1 MEKIIIDLEVKS
13 NKGIKEVNAL
23 NKSLDKT
30 NENQKKVKKSTE
42 DVSKATKKASSTS
55 QRNAAAFEAVNK
67 ATGGAIRGFRALIKQ
82 MWLLVANPIGA
93 VVAGLV
99 LGLSALYKA
108 FSSTKAGGE
117 ELKQVMAGIS
127 AVVDVVRDRVLK
139 VGDALIKFFTGDFKG
154 ALKSGRE
161 SVSGF
166 GAEVAKEFKQASNSV
181 KALQEVTDAVRGLSV
196 SRAELNRDLI
206 QAKEIIEGETASYAE
221 KKKAIEEVRIAETK
235 QTEDELA
242 NAKKKLDA
250 IVLANSLSDSGDVD
264 LDKEAQARIA
274 VINLEAISSSNK
286 TKFNKLEKLAQSQ
299 ELSRIKEIAAEKKKE
314 VDDSAANEKKKAAD
328 KKAIEA
334 KYNADKKAIEA
345 KYNADIKAIRELE
358 ANTEEEKRVLALEKE
373 KEKFDAA
380 ILLATEQGLST
391 EELERSQ
398 KESLKLMRDGFAQT
412 DLDRATKKAADEKI
426 IKDKSV
432 SDEIELEAKRV
443 ASKHQAL
450 NDISSIFGAESAM
463 GRAAL
468 IAKQLMAAQELLID
482 LGAIKSKATKA
493 VVGSQL
499 NAVESGGAV
508 ATGFSKTLALGFPA
522 AIPALIGYAASAA
535 GIISGVMAATKKTKS
550 VASSLGGSGG
560 GGGGSPSAPS
570 IPSVPPA
577 FNVVGAS
584 GTSQLADAIGGQ
596 SQQPTRAY
604 VVSDDVTSAQSMDR
618 NIIDGASI

>member
-1 MEKIIIDLEVKS
+1 MEKIIIDLEVNS
-13 NKGIKEVNAL
+13 DKGIKDVNAL
-23 NKSLDKT
+23 NKSLEKTDK
-30 NENQKKVKKSTE
+30 NKKNVKKSTE
-42 DVSKATKKASSTS
+42 DLSKATKKASSSS
-55 QRNAAAFEAVNK
+55 QKNAAAFEAVNK

-82 MWLLVANPIGA
+82 MWILVANPIGA

-108 FSSTKAGGE
+108 FTSTKVGGE

-127 AVVDVVRDRVLK
+127 AVVDVVRDRILK

-166 GAEVAKEFKQASNSV
+166 GSEVAKEFKQASNSV
-181 KALQEVTDAVRGLSV
+181 KSLQEVTDAVRGLSV

>member
-23 NKSLDKT
+23 NKSLEKT

-127 AVVDVVRDRVLK
+127 AVIDVVRDRVLK

-181 KALQEVTDAVRGLSV
+181 KVLQEVTDAVRGLSV

-250 IVLANSLSDSGDVD
+250 IVLANSLSDSGAED

-274 VINLEAISSSNK
+274 VANLEAISSSNK
-286 TKFNKLEKLAQSQ
+286 TKFNKLEKLAQNQ
-299 ELSRIKEIAAEKKKE
+299 ELSRIKEIAAEKKKAIDAE
-314 VDDSAANEKKKAAD
+314 KADEKKKIAD
-328 KKAIEA
+328 KKAIDA
-334 KYNADKKAIEA
+334 KYSADKKAIQ
-345 KYNADIKAIRELE
+345 ELE
-358 ANTEEEKRVLALEKE
+358 ANTEEEKRILSLQKE
-373 KEKFDAA
+373 KEKFDNA

-398 KESLKLMRDGFAQT
+398 KESLQLMRDGFDKT
-412 DLDRATKKAADEKI
+412 DLDRENKIATDKKV
-426 IKDKSV
+426 IKDKEV

-443 ASKHQAL
+443 AAKQQAL
-450 NDISSIFGAESAM
+450 NDISAIFGAESAM

-550 VASSLGGSGG
+550 VASSLGGTGG
-560 GGGGSPSAPS
+560 GGGGSAPSAPS
-570 IPSVPPA
+570 IPSLPPA
-577 FNVVGAS
+577 FNVVGS
-584 GTSQLADAIGGQ
+584 SDTSQLADAIGGQ
-596 SQQPTRAY
+596 SQEPVKAY
-604 VVSDDVTSAQSMDR
+604 VVSNDVTTAQSMDR
-618 NIIDGASI
+618 NIVDGASI

>member
-1 MEKIIIDLEVKS
+1 MEKIIIDVEVKS

-127 AVVDVVRDRVLK
+127 AVVDVVRDRILK

-274 VINLEAISSSNK
+274 VTNLEAISSSNK

-358 ANTEEEKRVLALEKE
+358 ANTEEEKRALALEKE

-398 KESLKLMRDGFAQT
+398 KESLQLMRDGFAQT
-412 DLDRATKKAADEKI
+412 DLDRANKKAADEKALGL
-426 IKDKSV
+426 KEVADTKAV
-432 SDEIELEAKRV
+432 ADAKAAIRQGNLNNIG
-443 ASKHQAL
+443 AGFAL
-450 NDISSIFGAESAM
+450 LGQLAGKNKALQS
-463 GRAAL
+463 AAL
-468 IAKQLMAAQELLID
+468 IGESAVGIAKTVINTQAANSAAVLKYALLPGGIA
-482 LGAIKSKATKA
+482 LAAAEKSINNIGAGISIATNIAATAK
-493 VVGSQL
+493 GLSQL
-499 NAVESGGAV
+499 GGGGS
-508 ATGFSKTLALGFPA
+508 TPLRP
-522 AIPALIGYAASAA
+522 
-535 GIISGVMAATKKTKS
+535 
-550 VASSLGGSGG
+550 SLSSGG
-560 GGGGSPSAPS
+560 GGSAPS
-570 IPSVPPA
+570 IPSLPPA

-584 GTSQLADAIGGQ
+584 DTNQLADAIGGQ
-596 SQQPTRAY
+596 SQQPVKAY
-604 VVSDDVTSAQSMDR
+604 VVSNDVTTAQSMDR
-618 NIIDGASI
+618 NIVDGASI

>member
-23 NKSLDKT
+23 NKSLEKT

-127 AVVDVVRDRVLK
+127 AVIDVVRDRVLK

-181 KALQEVTDAVRGLSV
+181 KVLQEVTDAVRGLSV

-250 IVLANSLSDSGDVD
+250 IVLANSLSDSGAED

-274 VINLEAISSSNK
+274 VANLEAISSSNK
-286 TKFNKLEKLAQSQ
+286 TKFNKLEKLAQNQ
-299 ELSRIKEIAAEKKKE
+299 ELSRIKEIAAEKKKAIDAE
-314 VDDSAANEKKKAAD
+314 KADEKKKIAD
-328 KKAIEA
+328 KKAIDA
-334 KYNADKKAIEA
+334 KYSADKKAIQ
-345 KYNADIKAIRELE
+345 ELE
-358 ANTEEEKRVLALEKE
+358 ANTEEEKRILSLQKE
-373 KEKFDAA
+373 KEKFDNA

-398 KESLKLMRDGFAQT
+398 KESLQLMRDGFDKT
-412 DLDRATKKAADEKI
+412 DLDRENKIATDKKV
-426 IKDKSV
+426 IKDKEV

-443 ASKHQAL
+443 AAKQQAL
-450 NDISSIFGAESAM
+450 NDISAIFGAESAM

-550 VASSLGGSGG
+550 VASSLGGIGG

-570 IPSVPPA
+570 IPSLPPA
-577 FNVVGAS
+577 FNVVGS
-584 GTSQLADAIGGQ
+584 SDTSQLADAIGGQ
-596 SQQPTRAY
+596 SQEPVKAY
-604 VVSDDVTSAQSMDR
+604 VVSNDVTTAQSMDR
-618 NIIDGASI
+618 NIVDGASI

>member
-1 MEKIIIDLEVKS
+1 MAKKVVVDI
-13 NKGIKEVNAL
+13 EVNSKKGTENVDQF
-23 NKSLDKT
+23 NKSLDTT
-30 NENQKKVKKSTE
+30 NDNQKKVKKSTE

-250 IVLANSLSDSGDVD
+250 IVLANSLSDSGAED

-274 VINLEAISSSNK
+274 VANLEAISSSNK
-286 TKFNKLEKLAQSQ
+286 TKFNKLEKLAQNQ

-314 VDDSAANEKKKAAD
+314 VDDSKANEKKKA
-328 KKAIEA
+328 
-334 KYNADKKAIEA
+334 ADKKAIEA

-373 KEKFDAA
+373 KEKFDEA

-398 KESLKLMRDGFAQT
+398 KESLQLMRDGFAKT
-412 DLDRATKKAADEKI
+412 DLDRETKKAADEKALGLQEVANT
-426 IKDKSV
+426 KAVAD
-432 SDEIELEAKRV
+432 AKAAIRQGNLNNIG
-443 ASKHQAL
+443 AGFAL
-450 NDISSIFGAESAM
+450 LGQLAGKNKALQS
-463 GRAAL
+463 AAL
-468 IAKQLMAAQELLID
+468 IGESAVGIAKTVINTQAANSAAVLKYALLPGGIA
-482 LGAIKSKATKA
+482 LAAAEKSINNIGAGISIATNIAATAK
-493 VVGSQL
+493 GLSQL
-499 NAVESGGAV
+499 GGGGS
-508 ATGFSKTLALGFPA
+508 TPA
-522 AIPALIGYAASAA
+522 KP
-535 GIISGVMAATKKTKS
+535 
-550 VASSLGGSGG
+550 SLSSGG
-560 GGGGSPSAPS
+560 GGSAPS
-570 IPSVPPA
+570 IPSLPPA
-577 FNVVGAS
+577 FSIVGAS
-584 GTSQLADAIGGQ
+584 ETNQLADAIGGQ
-596 SQQPTRAY
+596 SQQPVQAY
-604 VVSDDVTSAQSMDR
+604 VVSNDVTTAQSMDR
-618 NIIDGASI
+618 NIVESASI

>member
-1 MEKIIIDLEVKS
+1 MEKIIIDLEVNS
-13 NKGIKEVNAL
+13 DKGIKDVNAL
-23 NKSLDKT
+23 NKSLEKTDK
-30 NENQKKVKKSTE
+30 NKKNVKKSTE
-42 DVSKATKKASSTS
+42 DLSKATKKASSSS
-55 QRNAAAFEAVNK
+55 QKNAAAFEAVNK

-82 MWLLVANPIGA
+82 MWILVANPIGA

-108 FSSTKAGGE
+108 FTSTKVGGE

-127 AVVDVVRDRVLK
+127 AVVDVVRDRILK

-166 GAEVAKEFKQASNSV
+166 GSEVAKEFKQASNSV
-181 KALQEVTDAVRGLSV
+181 KSLQEVTDAVRGLSV

-250 IVLANSLSDSGDVD
+250 IVLANSLSDSGDGD

-274 VINLEAISSSNK
+274 VANLEAISSSNK

-314 VDDSAANEKKKAAD
+314 VDDSAANEKKKA
-328 KKAIEA
+328 
-334 KYNADKKAIEA
+334 ADKKAIEA

>member
-127 AVVDVVRDRVLK
+127 AVVDVVRDRILK

-314 VDDSAANEKKKAAD
+314 VDDSAANEKKKA
-328 KKAIEA
+328 
-334 KYNADKKAIEA
+334 ADKKAIEA